1 MKSKRTLVFAASI
14 LALTLSAFPDDAAA
28 STGTTQPPP
37 PPLPACS
44 NGTHI
49 PQVTIDAV
57 LVLSLLNLF

>member
-37 PPLPACS
+37 PPPSCL
-44 NGTHI
+44 
-49 PQVTIDAV
+49 
-57 LVLSLLNLF
+57 